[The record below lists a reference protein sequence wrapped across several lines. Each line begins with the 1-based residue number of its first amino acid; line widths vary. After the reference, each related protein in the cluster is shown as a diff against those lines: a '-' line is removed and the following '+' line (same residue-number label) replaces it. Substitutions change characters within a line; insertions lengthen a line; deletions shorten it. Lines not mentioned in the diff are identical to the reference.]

1 MAALTKPRSTPRLGQ
16 DIAPYDFPIAA
27 NTKVW
32 SGSIACIDGTN
43 KRLVPGSAL
52 TTLKCV
58 GRARDTYDNTGGA
71 AAAFRCA
78 VDSGIFRWDNS
89 SAGDLIAQADVG
101 NDCYIVDDHTVAKTD
116 GTGTRSIAGKIIDV
130 DTVGVWVQMKHAS

>member
-32 SGSIACIDGTN
+32 LGSIACIDGTN
-43 KRLVPGSAL
+43 KRMVPGSTA
-52 TTLKCV
+52 TTLTCV
-58 GRARDTYDNTGGA
+58 GRSRDTYDNTGGA
-71 AAAFRCA
+71 GAAFIACA
-78 VDSGIFRWDNS
+78 ESGIFRWDNS

-101 NDCYIVDDHTVAKTD
+101 NVCYIVDDHTVAKTD
-116 GTGTRSIAGKIIDV
+116 GTGTRSAAGKIIAV
-130 DTVGVWVQMKHAS
+130 DAQGVWVQMKHAS

>member
-27 NTKVW
+27 NTRLW
-32 SGSIACIDGTN
+32 MGSIACIDGTN
-43 KRLVPGSAL
+43 KRLVPGAATS
-52 TTLKCV
+52 TLKCV
-58 GRARDTYDNTGGA
+58 GRARDTYDNLGGA

-78 VDSGIFRWDNS
+78 VDSGIFRFDNS
-89 SAGDLIAQADVG
+89 TSGDLITQADVG

-116 GTGTRSIAGKIIDV
+116 NSAARPVAGKIIDV
-130 DTVGVWVQMKHAS
+130 DSVGVWVEMKHAS